1 MKRIITLFFLVLI
14 LITLTNLKTLSS
26 LNIQVD
32 KTSFKEYT
40 LILDELNINTNNIAN
55 YFKDIEILSVE
66 PVLSPLLDSKI
77 SKVFNFN
84 HPLINRNINLL
95 FNYYRDKLLSLGLKS
110 EVDQMDY
117 LGLKIKKIKV
127 ITTGNKIL
135 SLLKQLPNLKY
146 E

>member
-1 MKRIITLFFLVLI
+1 MKRIITLFFLMII

-26 LNIQVD
+26 YNKQTD

-40 LILDELNINTNNIAN
+40 LVLDDLNINTNNLAN
-55 YFKDIEILSVE
+55 YFKHMEIISVE
-66 PVLSPLLDSKI
+66 PLLSPLLEGRISKI
-77 SKVFNFN
+77 FNFN

-95 FNYYRDKLLSLGLKS
+95 YNYYRDKLLSLGLRT

-135 SLLKQLPNLKY
+135 LLMNQLPKLKY